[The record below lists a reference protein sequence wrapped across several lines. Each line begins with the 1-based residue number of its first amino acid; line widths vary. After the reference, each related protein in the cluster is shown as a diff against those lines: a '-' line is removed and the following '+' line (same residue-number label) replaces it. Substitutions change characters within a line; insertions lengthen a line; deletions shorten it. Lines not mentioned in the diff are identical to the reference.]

1 MFPEPEETGTGT
13 DAPETGAEVTE
24 SPAQQEEEVNPFA
37 AAFSEDEDTAT
48 EETDT
53 EQETEEEEYSLGL
66 SEEDGFEADEV
77 QMLTGLC
84 RKHNLPADTAKA
96 FLKDIYAEADKRN
109 KAEEKQEFSAATKQL
124 KERWGN
130 GFEQNAKQAGKM
142 IRQIGGR
149 LGWSDE
155 RMQAM
160 LNPHDIE
167 LMHEVARYIGDSR
180 TKGLGSPAPVKK
192 AEMTTEQIALRKQ
205 VLIVENFNARKEGN
219 LAEMK
224 RTSDEYL
231 ELSKK
236 TQGANAARVL
246 PPGY

>member
-24 SPAQQEEEVNPFA
+24 SPAPQEEEVNPFA
-37 AAFSEDEDTAT
+37 SAFSEDDDTAT
-48 EETDT
+48 EDTDT
-53 EQETEEEEYSLGL
+53 VTETEEEEYSLGL
-66 SEEDGFEADEV
+66 GEEDGFEADEV

-124 KERWGN
+124 KERWGD

-167 LMHEVARYIGDSR
+167 LMHEVARYIGDSK

-192 AEMTTEQIALRKQ
+192 AEMTTEQIASRKKE
-205 VLIVENFNARKEGN
+205 LILENLNARQSGN

-246 PPGY
+246 PAGY